1 MLKMLK
7 KIGFLLLI
15 FSLNT
20 SCGVYSF
27 SGATVPLDVKS
38 MSIEYITN
46 KAPNSWS
53 SLDRIFNNELKQKM
67 ISDAGLKILDKEGDY
82 QIKGYISSYTITP
95 QAATNGEFANSYK
108 LSISVQIEFTDTK
121 TEKKLA
127 WNENFTNFEVYSDDI
142 STKEDRL
149 ITSISKNISNQLFN
163 KIFST
168 W

>member
-1 MLKMLK
+1 MLKMQK

-15 FSLNT
+15 FSLNI

-27 SGATVPLDVKS
+27 SGASVPVDVKS

-95 QAATNGEFANSYK
+95 QAATNGEFANTYK
-108 LSISVQIEFTDTK
+108 LSISVQIEFTDIK

-127 WNENFTNFEVYSDDI
+127 WNENFTNFEVYSNDI
-142 STKEDRL
+142 TNEEDRL
-149 ITSISKNISNQLFN
+149 ITSISKNISNQIFN

>member
-1 MLKMLK
+1 
-7 KIGFLLLI
+7 
-15 FSLNT
+15 
-20 SCGVYSF
+20 
-27 SGATVPLDVKS
+27 
-38 MSIEYITN
+38 
-46 KAPNSWS
+46 
-53 SLDRIFNNELKQKM
+53 M
-67 ISDAGLKILDKEGDY
+67 ISDAGLRILDKEGDY
-82 QIKGYISSYTITP
+82 QIKGFISSYTITP
-95 QAATNGEFANSYK
+95 QASTNGEFANSYK

-149 ITSISKNISNQLFN
+149 ITSISKNISNQVFN